1 MNPRLFCQVLAP
13 AFVHLLDEP
22 ADDVDPVQEATRQLE
37 AATLGLMRETLTW
50 PGAASVSKGMVT
62 KKLNAADQGHVAL
75 HAGWSKAQG
84 HSNAARSEWWLLH
97 VAGALSRMG
106 LGRVALAADGSRYFK
121 PTMDELQSRELHSL
135 LAQRFQLSPEAVL
148 RTVAGTKSAE
158 RSQRQAAN
166 RSSASA
172 ALAPAPP
179 SAQTE
184 PALSPLLPTLPDSV
198 LTTVASGEGVAFPV
212 ATFPADPSA
221 SPASTLP
228 AGPASLAAAGLLA
241 TSAPSLRV
249 DSSPATIAS
258 TPRAAAM
265 PAASMRLPAAPSLL
279 SDETSFDP
287 YEDPMVADSL
297 RLQGGADQLALN
309 NLHIFFMVATRAR
322 TPRQLHAYMLLD
334 QRLEQEESDILSRL
348 RELLDGG
355 NFDDQVPRQFV
366 FFSDELSFQ
375 TATGLQVVVHTNT
388 HIPLQTQACSMQ
400 RVFRSLSF
408 LQSQALAQLPVASG
422 LAAEMCQ
429 IWLQWLDLAYVR
441 SGRIP
446 PQRALPT
453 ATPERPAQRRRLA
466 AGVELPHGM
475 I

>member
-1 MNPRLFCQVLAP
+1 
-13 AFVHLLDEP
+13 
-22 ADDVDPVQEATRQLE
+22 
-37 AATLGLMRETLTW
+37 
-50 PGAASVSKGMVT
+50 
-62 KKLNAADQGHVAL
+62 
-75 HAGWSKAQG
+75 
-84 HSNAARSEWWLLH
+84 
-97 VAGALSRMG
+97 
-106 LGRVALAADGSRYFK
+106 
-121 PTMDELQSRELHSL
+121 
-135 LAQRFQLSPEAVL
+135 
-148 RTVAGTKSAE
+148 
-158 RSQRQAAN
+158 
-166 RSSASA
+166 
-172 ALAPAPP
+172 
-179 SAQTE
+179 
-184 PALSPLLPTLPDSV
+184 PLLPTLPDSV
-198 LTTVASGEGVAFPV
+198 LTTESGKGVAFPV

-258 TPRAAAM
+258 TPRAAAL

-279 SDETSFDP
+279 SEETFFDP
-287 YEDPMVADSL
+287 YEDPMVADPL

-309 NLHIFFMVATRAR
+309 NLRNIFFMVATRAR
-322 TPRQLHAYMLLD
+322 APCQLHAYMLLD

-355 NFDDQVPRQFV
+355 NFDD
-366 FFSDELSFQ
+366 
-375 TATGLQVVVHTNT
+375 
-388 HIPLQTQACSMQ
+388 
-400 RVFRSLSF
+400 
-408 LQSQALAQLPVASG
+408 QALAQLPVASG